1 MTFDGKSVR
10 WLHLSD
16 FHVGKDDSATR
27 KMFDYILEHVRD
39 RKAKGFVPDL
49 LFVTGDLADKG
60 LASQYETF
68 WLDFIAPLQE
78 VIGEGITSRTFS
90 VPGNHDVDRNE
101 NEDFSRDGF
110 LNPSSHHFDPTAEG
124 KRRRGI
130 LAPRFRAYSENDC
143 TPVGKAFVE
152 AEGAFAKIL
161 EINGIQ
167 VGILCVN
174 TAWLSKGEDDR
185 HQLTPGKLLLGR
197 ALDSIKGT
205 TLHIVL
211 GHHPINWLVDSQ
223 QKTIT
228 SLLGKHNV
236 IYLHGHLHDSWVEP
250 TVGGA
255 GTFLAIQS
263 GACFHVREG
272 EKWRNGLVW
281 GEADIGTA
289 EVRLQPWQW
298 TPNQQTWTLA
308 DESFHE
314 SYRSGDWWH
323 YPLPSPHA
331 LPSTKPRMDIRHQ
344 APRGWAVI
352 DPKSL
357 RDYRIP
363 LSTQDALRFFDGAVP
378 DWKIALSQ
386 SIPRRAIVSQL
397 ASHFQHLNDAA
408 APIVSLLL
416 AAGCEGKTT
425 AMLQSAYEV
434 VGMGDKWR
442 VLQRRDEAQPLVV
455 EDIIPVLSED
465 FNWLILIDE
474 ADRVAKD
481 LLDLIGRLPESLI
494 GRVHCL
500 LACRDT
506 DWLASNADQLNWSK
520 TTTLYKEQLM
530 GLDLAD
536 AEAIVEA
543 WQAFGELGLG
553 ELVNIPE
560 SERAHTL
567 EKQAKE
573 EAKTSRGAF
582 FGALLTARNGSDL
595 RKHATLV
602 LERLSQRKI
611 PGGRTL
617 LEALSYIA
625 AMHAEQ
631 LEFLSRPVLASVL
644 GCPPTQLHRE
654 VLVPLGQEAA
664 TTTSSSYIFTRHLR
678 IAQSFISVLKQEF
691 HEDVDGLYVELSK
704 AALLAKENNFIPEFS
719 KWRFTIAE
727 HFCTIGQTELA
738 IKLASTV
745 YASEP
750 NNQQTRTNLAKIYR
764 QSSAFENALAVFRDS
779 PTMSDSD
786 RIYYREWA
794 LAEGNCS
801 HNTANVLLAAY
812 SLCDQI
818 IAPLVDIKTALPS
831 LVGLCE
837 SWKRLYED
845 YGNSVFRDAR
855 MAAATVGEAMVL
867 VAETKSGTYF
877 EKHAQEAAAYGAA
890 KPDIRQA
897 FQQIHNG
904 IIAASQ
910 IWTDPTL
917 DTLLPK
923 AEQMTFNSLQSL
935 VTHFQERAKQ
945 SQNV

>member
-1 MTFDGKSVR
+1 LTFDGKIVR

-16 FHVGKDDSATR
+16 FHVGKDDYATR

-49 LFVTGDLADKG
+49 LFITGDLADKG

-68 WLDFIAPLQE
+68 WLEFVTPLQE
-78 VIGEGITSRTFS
+78 VIGEGITGHTFA

-101 NEDFSRDGF
+101 NEDFSREGF
-110 LNPSSHHFDPTAEG
+110 LKPSSHHFDPTAEG
-124 KRRRGI
+124 KRRRDI

-143 TPVGKAFVE
+143 TPVGKAFAE
-152 AEGAFAKIL
+152 AEGAFAKTF
-161 EINGIQ
+161 EINGVQ

-174 TAWLSKGEDDR
+174 TAWLCKGEDDR
-185 HQLTPGKLLLGR
+185 HQLTPGKPLLEH
-197 ALDSIKGT
+197 ALDSIKET
-205 TLHIVL
+205 TLRIVL

-250 TVGGA
+250 TAGGA
-255 GTFLAIQS
+255 GTFLAVQS

-281 GEADIGTA
+281 GEADIDTA
-289 EVRLQPWQW
+289 EIRLQPWQW

-308 DESFHE
+308 TESFHE

-323 YPLPSPHA
+323 YSLPRTPA
-331 LPSTKPRMDIRHQ
+331 LPSTKLRRDTHHQ
-344 APRGWAVI
+344 APKGWSVI

-357 RDYRIP
+357 KDCFVS
-363 LSTQDALRFFDGAVP
+363 LSTEDAVRFFDGAVP
-378 DWKIALSQ
+378 DWKTALSQ

-397 ASHFQHLNDAA
+397 ACHFQHLNDASA
-408 APIVSLLL
+408 TVVALLL

-434 VGMGDKWR
+434 VGIGDNWR

-455 EDIIPVLSED
+455 EDILPVLSAD

-474 ADRVAKD
+474 ADQVAKN
-481 LLDLIGRLPESLI
+481 LKDLIDRLPESLI

-506 DWLASNADQLNWSK
+506 DWLASNADQLSWSK

-530 GLDLAD
+530 GLDLVD
-536 AEAIVEA
+536 AEAIVKA

-553 ELVNIPE
+553 ELVNVPE
-560 SERAHTL
+560 SERANTL

-582 FGALLTARNGSDL
+582 FGALLTARNGTDL
-595 RKHATLV
+595 RKHVSLV

-617 LEALSYIA
+617 LKALSYIA

-631 LEFLSRPVLASVL
+631 LEFLSRPVLASAL
-644 GCPPTQLHRE
+644 GCPPDKLHGL

-664 TTTSSSYIFTRHLR
+664 TTTSSSYVFTRHRR
-678 IAQSFISVLKQEF
+678 IAQSFVSVLKQEF
-691 HEDVDGLYVELSK
+691 REDIDGLYVELCK
-704 AALLAKENNFIPEFS
+704 AALLAKEGNFIPEFA

-738 IKLASTV
+738 INLAKTV
-745 YASEP
+745 YDFEP
-750 NNQQTRTNLAKIYR
+750 NNQYTRTNLAKIYR
-764 QSSAFENALAVFRDS
+764 LSDAPENATAVFRNS
-779 PTMSDSD
+779 SILSDSD

-794 LAEGNCS
+794 LAEGLCS

-812 SLCDQI
+812 SLCDQLN
-818 IAPLVDIKTALPS
+818 APLVDIKIALPS

-837 SWKRLYED
+837 SWKRFYED
-845 YGNSVFRDAR
+845 YGNTVFRDAR

-867 VAETKSGTYF
+867 DPETKSGTYF
-877 EKHAQEAAAYGAA
+877 EQHAQEAAAYGAA
-890 KPDIRQA
+890 RPDIRQA
-897 FQQIHNG
+897 FQQIHDG

-917 DTLLPK
+917 DAFLPK
-923 AEQMTFNSLQSL
+923 AEQMTFTSLQSL
-935 VTHFQERAKQ
+935 VTHFQGRAKK
-945 SQNV
+945 SENA